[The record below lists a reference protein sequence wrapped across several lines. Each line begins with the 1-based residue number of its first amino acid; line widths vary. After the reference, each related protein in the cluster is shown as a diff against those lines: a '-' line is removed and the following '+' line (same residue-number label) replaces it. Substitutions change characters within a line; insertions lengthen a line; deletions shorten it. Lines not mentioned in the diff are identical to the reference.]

1 MSQKKKAT
9 ANEQRFTMVLPLF
22 DVEGADSLVRTAL
35 SIVRLN
41 RGRLVVIG
49 MVVVPEETSLSTGA
63 RKAQELRSFLANL
76 REAFEA
82 KDLYRKP
89 RIRVVHEPWPE
100 LMRTVAKER
109 AHMLLVPWDEG
120 DVSFS
125 AIQLDEVLGRFPCH
139 VVILRGRIPRKPK
152 KILMPLRGSEEAPL
166 TLQLAL
172 SLASGEGEITMLY
185 SEHDDPSPT
194 SQRVYREVAR
204 MSQGN
209 PSIGTET
216 RVEGSLL
223 AAISEQAEGHDLIVI
238 GASEADPGTEG
249 DERTIGKIPRE
260 LSRKG
265 VSPIAIVKTHG
276 PAPLRRLS
284 SWNPDEF
291 LPVTPTYVVVDKWFG
306 ENTFHSR
313 EFADLARTVR
323 LKEQRG
329 LTISLGLPALNEEKT
344 VGNVIRT
351 VRKSLV
357 EDFPLLDE
365 IVLIDSGSTDRTV
378 EIARDLG
385 VPVHIHSEILPE
397 LGSYKGK
404 GEGLWKSLFVLKGD
418 LVAWIDTDISNIDPR
433 FVYGTIGPLVHH
445 EKIQYVKGFYR
456 RPLKVDGTMQA
467 AGGGRVTELVAR
479 PMFNLFYPELSGL
492 VQPLSGEYAGRRAAL
507 ERVPFYSGYGV
518 ETGLLLA
525 LVEKFG
531 ISGIAQVDLGRK
543 VHHNQSLEAL
553 SRMAFA
559 IIQVFVDHLESRQ
572 KVNLLTEIN
581 RTMKIIQRDGDSYRL
596 KERAIQDRTRP
607 PMVSIPAYRER
618 FGIQAPDEDE
628 PTLVSAEEVST

>member
-1 MSQKKKAT
+1 
-9 ANEQRFTMVLPLF
+9 
-22 DVEGADSLVRTAL
+22 
-35 SIVRLN
+35 
-41 RGRLVVIG
+41 LVVIG

-63 RKAQELRSFLANL
+63 GKAQELRSFLGNL
-76 REAFEA
+76 RDAFGA

-89 RIRVVHEPWPE
+89 RIRVVHEPWSE
-100 LMRTVAKER
+100 LMQTVAKEG
-109 AHMLLVPWDEG
+109 AHMLLVPWDEP
-120 DVSFS
+120 DRSFS
-125 AIQLDEVLGRFPCH
+125 AVQLDEVLGRFPCH
-139 VVILRGRIPRKPK
+139 VIILRGRIPAKPK

-209 PSIGTET
+209 PSIGKEL
-216 RVEGSLL
+216 RVEGKLL
-223 AAISEQAEGHDLIVI
+223 AAISEQAERHDLIVI
-238 GASEADPGTEG
+238 GASEADPGTDG
-249 DERTIGKIPRE
+249 DERTIGTIPRE
-260 LSRKG
+260 LRRQG

-276 PAPLRRLS
+276 PAPLRQLS
-284 SWNPDEF
+284 SWNPEEF

-313 EFADLARTVR
+313 EFEDLARTVR
-323 LKEQRG
+323 LKERRG

-344 VGNVIRT
+344 VGKVIQT

-357 EDFPLLDE
+357 EEFPLLDE
-365 IVLIDSGSTDRTV
+365 LVLIDSGSTDRTV

-385 VPVHIHSEILPE
+385 VPVYIHSEILPD
-397 LGSYKGK
+397 LGTYKGK

-456 RPLKVDGTMQA
+456 RPLKVAESMQA

-479 PMFNLFYPELSGL
+479 PMINLFYPELSGL
-492 VQPLSGEYAGRRAAL
+492 IQPLSGEYAGRRRAL
-507 ERVPFYSGYGV
+507 ERLPFYSGYGV

-525 LVEKFG
+525 LVERFG
-531 ISGIAQVDLGRK
+531 ITGIAQVDLGRK

-581 RTMKIIQRDGDSYRL
+581 RTMKIIQRNGDSYRL
-596 KERAIQDRTRP
+596 KERAIHDQKRP
-607 PMVSIPAYRER
+607 PMISIPAYRER
-618 FGIQAPDEDE
+618 FGIETAEEDE
-628 PTLVSAEEVST
+628 PMLVSADEVRT